1 MRLFISVPLTDE
13 TRDYLRQELAP
24 VKQKFRISETLNLV
38 KWVPEENWHFTL
50 IFLGEQEEMDMDKIK
65 TALKTFNVVNSTTLN
80 VVHLEKITY
89 GPVGK
94 RPRMVWVTT
103 DKETSKRFEE
113 IKSKLENALEE
124 QGLKWRKDNRPF
136 NGHITVARIKDTR
149 GLPEIK
155 KALDFEYQAP
165 SINLMT
171 STLGG
176 SQAKYECIQELSLFG
191 PTW

>member
-103 DKETSKRFEE
+103 DKETSKRFEG
-113 IKSKLENALEE
+113 IKSKLEKALEE

-176 SQAKYECIQELSLFG
+176 SQAKYECIQELSLLG